1 MSQKTVRAER
11 WGKPILPAYRHLKME
26 RGELQVEKPS
36 NGASRPNITPRQIQL
51 FGPEIKNEPVL
62 V

>member
-1 MSQKTVRAER
+1 MSKKTIQAQR
-11 WGKPILPAYRHLKME
+11 WGKPILPAYRHLKLE
-26 RGELQVEKPS
+26 GGELPAEKSS
-36 NGASRPNITPRQIQL
+36 NGASRQITPRQIRL